1 MAHENETRE
10 AETGT
15 DAVEMNKAPPASP
28 SCPTWDALGISGD
41 LPDFFSPGEE
51 SKRSGVRVKF
61 LTDGPKRETQNRF
74 NPGTPELWFD
84 IEHEGEVKTWTISQI
99 SLLVELKKHEP
110 LTGKTFDIQL
120 VPVDDAFRKQ
130 RPKYKG
136 KDRYEVTLVERQGA
150 SSASGAS
157 TPGLASS
164 PVMEEEVHDDR

>member
-1 MAHENETRE
+1 MAHENEKGD
-10 AETGT
+10 AATGT
-15 DAVEMNKAPPASP
+15 DVVETNKAPHATT
-28 SCPTWDALGISGD
+28 SCLTWDALGISGD

-99 SLLVELKKHEP
+99 SLLVELKKYEP
-110 LTGKTFDIQL
+110 LAGKSFDIKL
-120 VPVDDAFRKQ
+120 VPVDDEFKKQ

-150 SSASGAS
+150 SGASGIA
-157 TPGLASS
+157 TPGLAPSQ
-164 PVMEEEVHDDR
+164 VREERVHDGR